1 LLFLT
6 LTLTLALAYHGH
18 GHGGK
23 ENKMA
28 KLNMVE
34 ALNMA
39 LREEM
44 EQDPRVL
51 VLGEDVGREGG
62 VFRVTDGL
70 QERFGRDRVVD
81 TPLAESGIV
90 GAAFGMAVNGL
101 RPVAEIQ
108 FDGFLY
114 PCLDQITNHVG
125 RIRNRS
131 RGRFSCPV
139 VIRAPYGGG
148 IHAPEH
154 HSESP
159 EAIFAHTPGI
169 KVVIPSTPSE
179 ARGLLLSS
187 IRDPDPV
194 VFLEPKRIYRA
205 VREEIPEG
213 DAAIPLGKARLVR
226 EGKDVTVIAW
236 GAMVREAVTAA
247 EQLTEEK
254 IDAEVI
260 DLRTISPMDTEAIIA
275 SVRKTGRAV
284 IVHEAPRTCGLGA
297 EIIAV
302 INEKA
307 LLSLQAP
314 VERVTGF
321 DIPVPLPKAE
331 HYYLPNPKRIVIA
344 VRKVARF

>member
-1 LLFLT
+1 MT
-6 LTLTLALAYHGH
+6 
-18 GHGGK
+18 
-23 ENKMA
+23 

-34 ALNMA
+34 AINLA

-44 EQDPRVL
+44 ERDNRVV

-70 QERFGRDRVVD
+70 QEKFGPDRIVD

-90 GAAFGMAVNGL
+90 GTAMGMAVYGL

-114 PCLDQITNHVG
+114 PCLDQITNHIG

-131 RGRFSCPV
+131 RGKFTCPL
-139 VIRAPYGGG
+139 VIRVPYGGG

-159 EAIFAHTPGI
+159 EAILAHMPGI
-169 KVVIPSTPSE
+169 KVVIPSTPYE
-179 ARGLLLSS
+179 AKGLLLSS

-194 VFLEPKRIYRA
+194 LFLEPKRIYRA
-205 VREEIPEG
+205 IREEVPEG
-213 DAAIPLGKARLVR
+213 DYSIPLGKARLVQ
-226 EGKDVTVIAW
+226 EGKDVTVVAW
-236 GAMVREAVTAA
+236 GAMVREVLNAS
-247 EQLTEEK
+247 EQLKGDK
-254 IDAEVI
+254 ILVEVI
-260 DLRTISPMDTEAIIA
+260 DLRTISPIDIEAIIN
-275 SVRKTGRAV
+275 SIRKTGRCV
-284 IVHEAPRTCGLGA
+284 IVHEAPKTCGLGA
-297 EIIAV
+297 EIIAL

-321 DIPVPLPKAE
+321 DVPVPLLKSE
-331 HYYLPNPKRIVIA
+331 HYYLPNPKRIVMA
-344 VRKVARF
+344 VKKVMSF